1 MTKKTKR
8 YYPPEFK
15 ERALEMLATGSYS
28 VSELER
34 ELGITPGLLGDW
46 RRKAERKGRYAP
58 TATTVDSAESTAEQI
73 CFGSD
78 VTLSR
83 KFVLAAHC

>member
-15 ERALEMLATGSYS
+15 ERALEMLATGDYG

-34 ELGITPGLLGDW
+34 ELGDQYKPGA
-46 RRKAERKGRYAP
+46 R
-58 TATTVDSAESTAEQI
+58 I
-73 CFGSD
+73 
-78 VTLSR
+78 
-83 KFVLAAHC
+83 